1 MQTVGGQ
8 FVAHRVA
15 SASLTVATTESCHR
29 IAAHRIVC
37 RAQCKQTDEW
47 GNRLARRRQRSSSV
61 TTLRM
66 SLLAIPISI
75 AQPIPIA
82 QHSKAQQRKAFVV
95 CCVQSVCVCVSA
107 RCVYA
112 RCACVCVSVP
122 PHRVAFCCLSMKKKK
137 FRRRC
142 WRRLRCS
149 PPWLVDGAATLRMR
163 SVSRRESR
171 WMQHSALTHG
181 ADQTRFRALL
191 SRFAIVCAFASSCAT
206 QSNIATTTIT
216 ATIIPTTITATRDNE
231 DNQVCPLCVQRA
243 TCVSRVC
250 NVSFFCWACSPFF
263 FVSQYFCCYHLC
275 VCNIV
280 SRTTT
285 TVATHNACNVQRA
298 THNHTAAAA
307 TNSNCFRKSPHTHI
321 LFVSIASKLPVSP
334 ASPLARRALPCAVRS
349 PPLWSVAKVSALA
362 AARCPKSGPAP
373 NRQ

>member
-1 MQTVGGQ
+1 MGKPFG
-8 FVAHRVA
+8 
-15 SASLTVATTESCHR
+15 ATP
-29 IAAHRIVC
+29 A
-37 RAQCKQTDEW
+37 
-47 GNRLARRRQRSSSV
+47 
-61 TTLRM
+61 
-66 SLLAIPISI
+66 
-75 AQPIPIA
+75 
-82 QHSKAQQRKAFVV
+82 AQQQRDNTAHELASDTDIDSATDTDSTAQQSTAAQSI
-95 CCVQSVCVCVSA
+95 CCLLCPECVCVSA

-112 RCACVCVSVP
+112 RCVCVCVSVP

-243 TCVSRVC
+243 TCVSRESSVQR
-250 NVSFFCWACSPFF
+250 VLFLLGLFSFF
-263 FVSQYFCCYHLC
+263 FC
-275 VCNIV
+275 
-280 SRTTT
+280 
-285 TVATHNACNVQRA
+285 
-298 THNHTAAAA
+298 
-307 TNSNCFRKSPHTHI
+307 
-321 LFVSIASKLPVSP
+321 LPVFLLLS
-334 ASPLARRALPCAVRS
+334 LVCV
-349 PPLWSVAKVSALA
+349 
-362 AARCPKSGPAP
+362 
-373 NRQ
+373 